1 MEVMRST
8 EVTVFGAEYHT
19 MTVTAMMRR
28 TLRGFDGG
36 VARFPQPDH
45 QAEGED
51 YRLHWQGPNR
61 HLI

>member
-1 MEVMRST
+1 MEVTRSM
-8 EVTVFGAEYHT
+8 EVTVFGAEYR
-19 MTVTAMMRR
+19 AMIVMMKRR
-28 TLRGFDGG
+28 RRLRGFGGG
-36 VARFPQPDH
+36 VIRFPQPDH